1 MIASQGL
8 RWRRIRATAV
18 LLTVL
23 SLLVVALSAY
33 LRLDAAGLGCADWP
47 GCYARSLAGE
57 PQALPLSVARLLHRA
72 TASLSLLLACAL
84 VWDCRRRPAVQ
95 SAARPAT
102 LLLLLM
108 LVLSMLGIWS
118 ADPRRVLVGFLNII
132 GGLSVVALSW
142 QVVLASRPRT
152 LLDRVTAPTVLLHL
166 GAAALL
172 LTVVLGAL
180 IGAGHAAL
188 AGAWFPD
195 YGGDWFPGWPP
206 AAGWAGL
213 RPFATLS
220 GTPLADDP
228 GGIALHALHRYAA
241 LATLLLLGSAGLQAL
256 TDETRRPAAITLL
269 VLLASAIAVGSLT
282 VTSGFS
288 LWLAISHVVCAALLL
303 AAVVTLLRR

>member
-8 RWRRIRATAV
+8 RLRRIRATAL

-33 LRLDAAGLGCADWP
+33 LRLDGAGLGCADWP
-47 GCYARSLAGE
+47 GCYARSLASE
-57 PQALPLSVARLLHRA
+57 PQAQHYSVARLLHRA

-84 VWDCRRRPAVQ
+84 VWDCRRRPAIP
-95 SAARPAT
+95 SAARPAM

-108 LVLSMLGIWS
+108 LVLAMLGIWS

-132 GGLSVVALSW
+132 GGLAVVTLSW

-152 LLDRVTAPTVLLHL
+152 MLDCVTAPTLLLHL
-166 GAAALL
+166 GAAALW

-195 YGGDWFPGWPP
+195 YGGHWWPP
-206 AAGWAGL
+206 AVDWAGL

-228 GGIALHALHRYAA
+228 GGIALHVLHRYAA

-256 TDETRRPAAITLL
+256 ADETRRPVAITLL
-269 VLLASAIAVGSLT
+269 VLLASAVALGSLT
-282 VTSGFS
+282 VISGFS

-303 AAVVTLLRR
+303 STVATLLRR